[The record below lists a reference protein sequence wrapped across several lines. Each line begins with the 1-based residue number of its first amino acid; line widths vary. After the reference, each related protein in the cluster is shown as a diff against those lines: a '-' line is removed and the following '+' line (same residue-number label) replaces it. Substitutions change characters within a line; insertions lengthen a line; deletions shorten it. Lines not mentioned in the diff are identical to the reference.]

1 MVTVTI
7 QAPATGA
14 VLPDGA
20 QLKTLRKIVLAVHPW
35 LSEGAQ
41 TDKSA
46 EAEFANA
53 FWAQSR
59 FFRTELP
66 DERRAFSGFLD
77 DANATLSEN
86 GYRGV
91 SGGAFL
97 AACLAA
103 GDVVWRKHEP
113 EIGQLLTLGLCS
125 FSGLKR
131 NNRWLDVLSGANLL
145 SPALPRAA
153 LVRQATATQQVS
165 VFKQAPDGTLRIVP
179 NGESLWTR

>member
-1 MVTVTI
+1 
-7 QAPATGA
+7 
-14 VLPDGA
+14 
-20 QLKTLRKIVLAVHPW
+20 
-35 LSEGAQ
+35 
-41 TDKSA
+41 
-46 EAEFANA
+46 
-53 FWAQSR
+53 
-59 FFRTELP
+59 
-66 DERRAFSGFLD
+66 
-77 DANATLSEN
+77 
-86 GYRGV
+86 V
-91 SGGAFL
+91 S
-97 AACLAA
+97 AA
-103 GDVVWRKHEP
+103 GRFSLLVWLRATWFGAKHEP